1 MKKYRRIKGTQDI
14 LPDRSQ
20 NWQYIEKTIQNCMSN
35 FNYREIRTPVFEQ
48 TELFARSIGQ
58 STDIVSKEMYS
69 FTDRGKKDITLK
81 PEMTAPVMRA
91 YIENNLSSISP
102 ISKLY
107 YISPLFRQENPQAGR
122 LRQFNQ
128 FGAEAIGSDSPALDA
143 ESILLALEVYRQ
155 LGLKNLKLKINSVGD
170 HKCREPFKEKLE
182 EYIKP
187 QLEKYCPD
195 CQNRFETNILRI
207 LDCKKNKCRDLNNNA
222 PKLVETLCGECDN
235 HFQNVK
241 EMLADQK
248 IEYSIDPYLVRGL
261 DYYTR
266 TVYEITSSD
275 LGAQDSICGGGRYD
289 LLSEELG
296 GQQTPAVGFASGIER
311 LLLVMEAQDILSKEP
326 GRLQIY
332 ISPLGDSA
340 MREAQRW
347 VMLLRK
353 KGYSVDR
360 DYLGRSLKAQMR
372 EANRFKTELVIM
384 LGETELEKEIF
395 TVKEMDNSSQ
405 VEIEFEKIEEYLS
418 SFFNFNK

>member
-1 MKKYRRIKGTQDI
+1 MNI
-14 LPDRSQ
+14 
-20 NWQYIEKTIQNCMSN
+20 
-35 FNYREIRTPVFEQ
+35 FNYKEIRTPVFEQ

-69 FTDRGKKDITLK
+69 FLDRGKKNITLK
-81 PEMTAPVMRA
+81 PEMTAPVIRA

-107 YISPLFRQENPQAGR
+107 YISSLFRQENPQAGR

-143 ESILLALEVYRQ
+143 EAILLALEVYNQ
-155 LGLKNLKLKINSVGD
+155 LGLKKLKIKINSVGD
-170 HKCREPFKEKLE
+170 KNCREPFKDKLK

-187 QLEKYCPD
+187 KLEKYCPD
-195 CQNRFETNILRI
+195 CQTRFESNILRI
-207 LDCKKNKCRDLNNNA
+207 LDCKKTKCRELNNEA
-222 PKLVETLCGECDN
+222 PKLVEVLCGSCDE

-241 EMLADQK
+241 NMLSDQK
-248 IEYSIDPYLVRGL
+248 VEFTIDPYLVRGL

-266 TVYEITSSD
+266 TVFEITSSD

-296 GQQTPAVGFASGIER
+296 GQPTPAVGFASGIER
-311 LLLVMEAQDILSKEP
+311 LMLVMEAQNLLNNETD
-326 GRLQIY
+326 RLQIY

-347 VMLLRK
+347 VSSLRK
-353 KGYSVDR
+353 KGYTVDR

-372 EANRFKTELVIM
+372 EANRSKAELVIM
-384 LGETELEKEIF
+384 LGETELENRTF
-395 TVKEMDNSSQ
+395 SVKEMDKGSQ
-405 VEIEFEKIEEYLS
+405 VEIQFDQIEEFLS
-418 SFFNFNK
+418 SFFNSNK